1 MHRQLSRHEGALP
14 VRSPSARVLLLA
26 LDPTPTSSRGQS
38 RHGPYNAGLLP
49 GLRMLATVKG
59 DAADDEVQDGT
70 TSIPD
75 VAHAPRRRAPDH
87 IVNVPYGS
95 QIHALLHPPDQRQS
109 EPSDCLI
116 PFAVSR
122 GGGPEALCQW

>member
-75 VAHAPRRRAPDH
+75 VAHAPRRRLPTTTSTFHTEAKSTLCCTLP
-87 IVNVPYGS
+87 I
-95 QIHALLHPPDQRQS
+95 
-109 EPSDCLI
+109 SDN
-116 PFAVSR
+116 P
-122 GGGPEALCQW
+122 